1 MASRTASAAGFR
13 LSSAAI
19 SRNPTPLGGAL
30 VYARAEHPD
39 ELVAATGK
47 AAVPVSSSSRTIDAP
62 RVLAPYVRIGIQGQT
77 LYLGFGSLQRA
88 VNDPTLWRPLVRL
101 TAYFRAPRTRAEAL
115 TFLRDVC
122 RVREPVAQALLL
134 TLESGNCLVRAHA
147 YDPADRYSRHALFYE
162 LSGAQAEQVQRRLA
176 EAHVLLLGCGGIGNL
191 VAATLATAGVG
202 ELTLVDGDHV
212 ELSNLTR
219 QFLFTE
225 ADVGLPKA
233 EVLARELRRRD
244 SGCSVRAIV
253 GSAPDAESL
262 RALPEAD
269 LILVSADSAGI
280 TGLVNAHCVDSGQ
293 VWLNACYVND
303 IAVWGPLV
311 IPGETG
317 CWDCQAL
324 TARPPMDD
332 PELAELISSVN
343 GRYQAPS
350 NGPVN
355 MLASSLASLD
365 VLRHLGGFG
374 VPASRNRRMGVWTH
388 DLALDTQSAERDPG
402 CPTCA
407 SIRPVTQEPQGA
419 R

>member
-1 MASRTASAAGFR
+1 M
-13 LSSAAI
+13 
-19 SRNPTPLGGAL
+19 
-30 VYARAEHPD
+30 
-39 ELVAATGK
+39 
-47 AAVPVSSSSRTIDAP
+47 SSSEKPIDTP
-62 RVLAPYVRIGIQGQT
+62 HVLAPYVRIGVQDET
-77 LYLGFGSLQRA
+77 LYLGFGSLQQA
-88 VNDPTLWRPLVRL
+88 VKDPTLWRPLVRL
-101 TAYFRAPRTRAEAL
+101 AEYFREPRTRTDAL
-115 TFLRDVC
+115 AFLHGPC
-122 RVREPVAQALLL
+122 RLKEPAAQALLL
-134 TLESGNCLVRAHA
+134 MLEGGNCLIPAHT
-147 YDPADRYSRHALFYE
+147 YNPADRYSRHALFYE
-162 LSGAQAEQVQRRLA
+162 LSGARAEQVQRRLA

-202 ELTLVDGDHV
+202 ELTLVDADHV

-225 ADVGLPKA
+225 ADIGLPKA

-244 SGCSVRAIV
+244 SGCQVRAITEKV
-253 GSAPDAESL
+253 PDMESL

-269 LILVSADSAGI
+269 LILVSADSPGI
-280 TGLVNAHCVDSGQ
+280 TGLVNEHCVASGR

-311 IPGETG
+311 VPGETG
-317 CWDCQAL
+317 CWDCRPL

-332 PELAELISSVN
+332 PELAELINRVN

-355 MLASSLASLD
+355 MLASSLASMD

-388 DLALDTQSAERDPG
+388 DLTLDRQTSERNPD

-407 SIRPVTQEPQGA
+407 NIRPVTHQSQGA